1 MLATRLLSALLG
13 IIILIIV
20 MMSPGIYLSIA
31 VTILAIFALHELFSA
46 FKAINIKPIS
56 WIGYLSVLY
65 IVLSNWLIGQDY
77 SILIYLIIFIIML
90 VLFLSIVF
98 SNNRI
103 TFIDVSATFLAI
115 FYITFLLSFIV
126 LTRNLDKGN
135 LFVWLILLGGWI
147 TDSAAYFTGKRMGK
161 TKLIPDISPK
171 KTVEG
176 SIGGVIG
183 CITIVTVYGI
193 LINNYFSVNIWAGH
207 YILLGLIISIV
218 SQVGDLAASSIKR
231 LTGIKDF
238 GNIMPGHGGVI
249 DRFDSILLVAP
260 VVYLY
265 LNFI

>member
-1 MLATRLLSALLG
+1 MATRLLSALLG
-13 IIILIIV
+13 IILLIVV

-31 VTILAIFALHELFSA
+31 LTILAIFALYELFSA
-46 FKAINIKPIS
+46 LEAINIKPIR
-56 WIGYLSVLY
+56 WIGYLSVIY

-77 SILIYLIIFIIML
+77 SILIYLIIFTIML
-90 VLFLSIVF
+90 VLFFSIVF
-98 SNNRI
+98 LNNKV
-103 TFIDVSATFLAI
+103 TFIDISATFLAI
-115 FYITFLLSFIV
+115 FYITFLLSFII
-126 LTRNLDKGN
+126 LTRNMDKGN
-135 LFVWLILLGGWI
+135 FFVWLIFLGGWI

-183 CITIVTVYGI
+183 CTAIVTIYG
-193 LINNYFSVNIWAGH
+193 LFINNYFSANIWIGH
-207 YILLGLIISIV
+207 YILLGLIVSIV
-218 SQVGDLAASSIKR
+218 SQVGDLVASSIKR

-249 DRFDSILLVAP
+249 DRFDSILLAAP

-265 LNFI
+265 LNFIM